1 MFGTNFPSHTHQIRI
16 TDFLEHTIQTA
27 FTPIAQPLHNITSPK
42 FPFNEIESRNFMGVP
57 ISHKSLGTDNA
68 GIREIPGGDN
78 GVVEGNAYFH
88 VRPPKLA

>member
-57 ISHKSLGTDNA
+57 IS
-68 GIREIPGGDN
+68 REIPDGDN
-78 GVVEGNAYFH
+78 GIVEGNAYFH
-88 VRPPKLA
+88 VTSPQNS